1 MHNAQSNIRIT
12 NHTVQSAISGAAK
25 LAESLGNL
33 LGDAETARLLSGPK
47 QHAIAREI
55 NALKEVLAAISA
67 PPAPQPIPLTDG
79 VELAGGFA
87 GIQINAPAYFD
98 DPGFLKWL
106 NDPQTNV
113 MTWHKKGSAIND
125 YSDVVVMVD
134 PSLCGEGTDS
144 DMPEAIWD
152 AVVTYTRKFVGEG
165 QTRHI
170 PVWITNLGM

>member
-1 MHNAQSNIRIT
+1 MQHDQTNIRIT
-12 NHTVQSAISGAAK
+12 NHTVQSAIAGAAK

-33 LGDAETARLLSGPK
+33 LGDAETARQLPGPK

-55 NALKEVLAAISA
+55 SALKDVLAAISA
-67 PPAPQPIPLTDG
+67 PTAPQPIPLTDG

-113 MTWHKKGSAIND
+113 MTWHTQGGDTSD
-125 YSDVVVMVD
+125 FSDVVVMVD
-134 PSLCGEGTDS
+134 PSLCGDGTDS

-152 AVVTYTRKFVGEG
+152 AVVTYTRTFVGEG
-165 QTRHI
+165 QSRHI